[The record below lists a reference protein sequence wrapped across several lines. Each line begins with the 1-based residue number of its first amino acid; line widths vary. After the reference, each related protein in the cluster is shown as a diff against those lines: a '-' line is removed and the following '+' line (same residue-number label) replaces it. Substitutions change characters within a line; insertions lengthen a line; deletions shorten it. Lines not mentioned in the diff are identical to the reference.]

1 MSSHSFPCG
10 SYKTTVRK
18 VTVCSG
24 LFNTLR
30 LTSCSGKRVCDCFT
44 KGSVACCL
52 TLSLD
57 VHVLHGVLQSCM
69 LYLSKL
75 HLSKLHLSKANL
87 PRHAQHVYKMRMWTA
102 LGNVFALK
110 AHVCTCGCSRWMSLW
125 QLCWGDGPRQCC
137 SLRTST
143 SSMPAPSWRGT
154 ETTTLFSMMTSR
166 SISSS
171 N

>member
-75 HLSKLHLSKANL
+75 HLSKANL

-125 QLCWGDGPRQCC
+125 QLCCKAYILYVLVAAVGGRVCGSCAGAMAQG
-137 SLRTST
+137 S
-143 SSMPAPSWRGT
+143 AAV
-154 ETTTLFSMMTSR
+154 
-166 SISSS
+166 
-171 N
+171 